1 MGSKRE
7 KISQFARVVES
18 IARPFFS
25 LVEFLL
31 PIIISQCRFIYS
43 AYSKLPHDAVA
54 VLIGIVFCFFGGL
67 YPTLFSAA
75 QAAKH
80 SGLSTLRV
88 GLGDLANEAIFII
101 EESKKDDDKDDDG
114 DGVKYVKQIS
124 SREFA
129 LRKAK
134 LVMQKLNPEKVD
146 KAIASMYTVWLAV
159 AAVLKIKFAR
169 TINFALGIADFIK
182 KPCDLLLAPI
192 IQIIVPNQY
201 DRWVPVVL
209 GWMAKSIG
217 ISIAWYVTTIIF
229 AATSAMQG
237 GLMIS
242 RALLRI
248 CRKRGMRWVPPHDKT
263 VVDEVIAYL
272 LAGAG
277 FYFQYSLGFDVPF
290 PFNWILWPF
299 EVTEAYIRWTITT

>member
-1 MGSKRE
+1 
-7 KISQFARVVES
+7 
-18 IARPFFS
+18 
-25 LVEFLL
+25 
-31 PIIISQCRFIYS
+31 
-43 AYSKLPHDAVA
+43 
-54 VLIGIVFCFFGGL
+54 
-67 YPTLFSAA
+67 
-75 QAAKH
+75 
-80 SGLSTLRV
+80 
-88 GLGDLANEAIFII
+88 
-101 EESKKDDDKDDDG
+101 
-114 DGVKYVKQIS
+114 
-124 SREFA
+124 
-129 LRKAK
+129 
-134 LVMQKLNPEKVD
+134 
-146 KAIASMYTVWLAV
+146 MYTVWLAV